1 MITVWWTVAK
11 LSHSWG
17 EKHIALDSRSSD
29 YLSHGFQ
36 DYQKCRWGSKGDV
49 HGAVKIW
56 DILVKVLTWCSWP
69 KRVGFNPPNYQKL
82 WCWSTHFWRVK
93 IIISTIVL
101 LFYYIL
107 KYWGYECIYSP
118 ALYNF
123 YVEKYRGTIHTKY
136 TPLSSRHKRI
146 S

>member
-17 EKHIALDSRSSD
+17 EKHIALDSKEFRLFITWISG
-29 YLSHGFQ
+29 LSKMPLRIQGWCSWSCKDLRYF
-36 DYQKCRWGSKGDV
+36 SEN
-49 HGAVKIW
+49 I
-56 DILVKVLTWCSWP
+56 TWCSWP
-69 KRVGFNPPNYQKL
+69 KRVQILPKYQKL